1 MIIPTI
7 LEGCVL
13 FMYFPFLT
21 LFIIFIIILRIKI
34 KLSDKEEALKTERFW
49 NRETQANQVRK
60 QDVSLLPYIHV
71 PIDEFELPEI
81 DDQKFEELKSTLYQ
95 LSTQKIVNLSQYTN
109 TDLKLK
115 YGAANLSTLSE
126 YDSNYTE
133 LLRTLNKLGHLL
145 YQENYV
151 KEAQKILE
159 YGISCGTDI
168 RSHYILL
175 ANIYHDTCQS
185 EKINTL
191 IQEANKI
198 NSLLKDSILAYLKNS
213 TII

>member
-1 MIIPTI
+1 M
-7 LEGCVL
+7 
-13 FMYFPFLT
+13 FFPFLT
-21 LFIIFIIILRIKI
+21 IFIVFIIFLRIKI

-60 QDVSLLPYIHV
+60 QDVSQLPYIQV
-71 PIDEFELPEI
+71 PIDEFEMPDI
-81 DDQKFEELKSTLYQ
+81 NDQNFEELKNTLYQ
-95 LSTQKIVNLSQYTN
+95 LSTQKIVNLSQFTN

-126 YDSNYTE
+126 YDANYTE
-133 LLRTLNKLGHLL
+133 LIRTLNKLGHFL
-145 YQENYV
+145 YQANYV

-168 RSHYILL
+168 RTHYILL

-185 EKINTL
+185 EKINAL
-191 IQEANKI
+191 IKEANKI